1 MLNFILKSTLLL
13 KIYFWLKPRLFNLSV
28 LIFTIIIISYAHG
41 EYISWIE
48 ISEKKIFLGYSYIVK
63 NILILLSILI
73 YFLFTKNMTKNQA
86 EINQKFES
94 ININRKET
102 FVNLKKKGKLKT
114 EYERILEDTD
124 TDSKN
129 E

>member
-13 KIYFWLKPRLFNLSV
+13 KIYFWLKPRLFNLLV

-63 NILILLSILI
+63 NILILLSIFI

-124 TDSKN
+124 TDSKK
-129 E
+129 

>member
-13 KIYFWLKPRLFNLSV
+13 KIYFWLKPRLFNLLV

-48 ISEKKIFLGYSYIVK
+48 ISEKKIFLGYSYIAK

-86 EINQKFES
+86 KINEKFES

-124 TDSKN
+124 TDSKK
-129 E
+129 

>member
-13 KIYFWLKPRLFNLSV
+13 KIYFWLKPRLFNLSI

-48 ISEKKIFLGYSYIVK
+48 ISEKKIFLGYSYIAK

-86 EINQKFES
+86 KINEKFES

-124 TDSKN
+124 TDSKK
-129 E
+129 

>member
-41 EYISWIE
+41 ESISWIE

-114 EYERILEDTD
+114 EYERNLEDTD
-124 TDSKN
+124 TDSKK
-129 E
+129 

>member
-13 KIYFWLKPRLFNLSV
+13 KIYFWLKPRLFNLSI

-86 EINQKFES
+86 KINEKFES

-124 TDSKN
+124 TDSKK
-129 E
+129 

>member
-48 ISEKKIFLGYSYIVK
+48 ISEKKIFLGYSYIFK

-73 YFLFTKNMTKNQA
+73 YFLVTKNMTKNQI
-86 EINQKFES
+86 EINEKFES

-102 FVNLKKKGKLKT
+102 FVHLKKKGKLKT

-124 TDSKN
+124 TDSKK
-129 E
+129 

>member
-86 EINQKFES
+86 KINEKFES
-94 ININRKET
+94 IIINRKET

-124 TDSKN
+124 TDSKK
-129 E
+129 

>member
-86 EINQKFES
+86 KINEKFES

-124 TDSKN
+124 TDSKK
-129 E
+129 

>member
-13 KIYFWLKPRLFNLSV
+13 KIYFWLKPRLFNLSI

-86 EINQKFES
+86 KINEKFVAAN
-94 ININRKET
+94 NIK
-102 FVNLKKKGKLKT
+102 
-114 EYERILEDTD
+114 ILI
-124 TDSKN
+124 
-129 E
+129 

>member
-48 ISEKKIFLGYSYIVK
+48 ISEKKIFLGYSYIAK

-86 EINQKFES
+86 KINEKFES

-124 TDSKN
+124 TDSKK
-129 E
+129 

>member
-86 EINQKFES
+86 KINEKFES
-94 ININRKET
+94 ININKKET

-124 TDSKN
+124 TDSKK
-129 E
+129 

>member
-28 LIFTIIIISYAHG
+28 LIFTIIIISYVHG

-48 ISEKKIFLGYSYIVK
+48 ISEKKIFLGYSYIFK
-63 NILILLSILI
+63 NILIFLSILI
-73 YFLFTKNMTKNQA
+73 YFLVTKNMKKNQI
-86 EINQKFES
+86 EINEKFES
-94 ININRKET
+94 ISINRKET
-102 FVNLKKKGKLKT
+102 FVHLKKKGKLKT

-124 TDSKN
+124 IDSKK
-129 E
+129 

>member
-28 LIFTIIIISYAHG
+28 LIFTIIIISYVHD

-48 ISEKKIFLGYSYIVK
+48 ISEKKIFLGYSYIFK

-73 YFLFTKNMTKNQA
+73 YFLVTKNMTKNQI
-86 EINQKFES
+86 EINEKFES

-102 FVNLKKKGKLKT
+102 FVHLKKKGKLKT

-124 TDSKN
+124 TDSKK
-129 E
+129 